1 MITVQRGFIVGVPLE
16 DLATY
21 LADFGHAQD
30 WDPGTVRCVRTDE
43 GPVRPGATWN
53 NTSRFRGRTTDLV
66 YVLESRDAH
75 QLVFAGA
82 NKTVAARD
90 VMKFEPRSATA
101 TRLTYTASL
110 RFKGLARV
118 AEPFL
123 RSEFEALAD
132 KVAERLPIA
141 AEARHG

>member
-1 MITVQRGFIVGVPLE
+1 MITVQRSFVVGVPLE
-16 DLATY
+16 DLVTY
-21 LADFGHAQD
+21 LADFGHARE
-30 WDPGTVRCVRTDE
+30 WDPGTVRCVRIDE
-43 GPVRPGATWN
+43 GPVRPGATWQ
-53 NTSRFRGRTTDLV
+53 NTSRFRGRTTNLV
-66 YVLESRDAH
+66 YLLESRESQ
-75 QLVFAGA
+75 QLVFAGT

-90 VMKFEPRSATA
+90 VMQFEPRSATA

-110 RFKGLARV
+110 RFKGLVRV

-141 AEARHG
+141 AERSHG